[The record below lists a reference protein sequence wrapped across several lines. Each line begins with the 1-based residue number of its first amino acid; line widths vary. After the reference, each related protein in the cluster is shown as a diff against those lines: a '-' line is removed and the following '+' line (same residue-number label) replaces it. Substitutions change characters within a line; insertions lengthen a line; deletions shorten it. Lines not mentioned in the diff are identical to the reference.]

1 MTGHR
6 LPRSGRAAGSGW
18 AGQAGQA
25 TVELVLALPV
35 VLLALLAV
43 LQVGLVV
50 NDRLLVAHAAR
61 EGARAAAVEPSDG
74 AATAAASA
82 ATWLDPDRLTVVR
95 SGGTDPGDRVT
106 IRVEYRSPTGVPL
119 VGHLVG
125 DVIVSSTVTMRV
137 E

>member
-1 MTGHR
+1 MN
-6 LPRSGRAAGSGW
+6 GRRRTES
-18 AGQAGQA
+18 GQA

-61 EGARAAAVEPSDG
+61 EGARAAAVEPTAEVAVAG
-74 AATAAASA
+74 ATAASG
-82 ATWLDPDRLTVVR
+82 LDADRMTVTLTGGRSLGDRLTVTV
-95 SGGTDPGDRVT
+95 D
-106 IRVEYRSPTGVPL
+106 YRSPTGVPL
-119 VGHLVG
+119 IGRLVG
-125 DVIVSSTVTMRV
+125 DVVVSSAVTMRV